1 MCSCAKSGSQLP
13 LNLNAQVLTVFVG
26 SWCFSLFGSLLVQY
40 SYLSTIQRSQLEVQ
54 SKCV

>member
-1 MCSCAKSGSQLP
+1 MFFAKSGSQLP